1 MKKNLPFRTVY
12 YFRQGWALYFAFIFA
27 AINTLTVTYYLAI
40 EKIPLLQTIFP
51 SFIIYVVFAIG
62 IGIPLLV
69 FIGYIHFKKSGAYGS
84 EQDVTQEAYPY
95 NYKLPPGWWR
105 EAMIPAILELLRLN
119 IKLLNKESL
128 SNEEISQ
135 IKEIEE
141 KLEIL
146 KTGGYVGHP
155 KKPAW

>member
-1 MKKNLPFRTVY
+1 MKKGLPFRLVY

-40 EKIPLLQTIFP
+40 EKIPELQSIFP
-51 SFIIYVVFAIG
+51 SFTTYVIFAIG
-62 IGIPLLV
+62 IGIPLLSM
-69 FIGYIHFKKSGAYGS
+69 IGWIHFKRSPAYGS

-105 EAMIPAILELLRLN
+105 EAMAPAVLELLRLN
-119 IKLLNKESL
+119 LKLLNKEKL
-128 SNEEISQ
+128 SDEEIDQ
-135 IKEIEE
+135 IKGIED
-141 KLEIL
+141 KLETL
-146 KTGGYVGHP
+146 MKGGYVGHP